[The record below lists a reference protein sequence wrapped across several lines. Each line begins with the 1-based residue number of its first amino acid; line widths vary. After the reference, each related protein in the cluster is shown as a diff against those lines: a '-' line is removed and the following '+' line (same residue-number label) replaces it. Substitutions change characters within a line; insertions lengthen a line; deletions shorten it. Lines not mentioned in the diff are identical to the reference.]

1 MKNQQ
6 KKQKYHETRLPACLL
21 ETRLDSIR
29 LDSTRFDSTRL
40 DSTEI
45 DTTEFQIRFFG
56 EIQWSFELQ
65 STRDGTRALDS
76 TAIAKETSTHG
87 KGFNDRSTQVT
98 NELTWSNC
106 NPGP

>member
-21 ETRLDSIR
+21 ETRVDSI
-29 LDSTRFDSTRL
+29 RL